1 MSIKMIVTDLDG
13 TFYHRDLTYDKARFM
28 RLYEKMKQQGIHF
41 VVASG
46 NQYYQL
52 ISFFDEIKDEL
63 TFVSENGAY
72 IVDQGKELFSTEI
85 KKDTFNNILDVL
97 DHYPSLLTIVC
108 GKESAYTLKNIK
120 DEEYAFYI
128 NYFPRLKKED
138 SLHEIDDQI
147 LKFALV
153 ANEDFEHVLSQL
165 KQAVDDHISVVSSG
179 HEDID
184 LIVKGIHKGN
194 AVQMLMKQWHIKPE
208 EVMAFG
214 DAGNDEEMLRIAKY
228 GYVMENGSPDLLA
241 KFHRHAPH
249 HESDG
254 VLEIIEQYFNDPAS
268 IL

>member
-13 TFYHRDLTYDKARFM
+13 TFYHRDLTYDKPRFM
-28 RLYEKMKQQGIHF
+28 RLYEQMKQQNIHF

-52 ISFFDEIKDEL
+52 ISFFEEIKDEL

-85 KKDTFNNILDVL
+85 KKETFLNILKVL

-108 GKESAYTLKNIK
+108 GKQSAYTLRTIK
-120 DEEYAFYI
+120 DEDYNFYI
-128 NYFPRLKKED
+128 NYFPRLKKVD
-138 SLHEIDDQI
+138 SLHDIDDQI

-153 ANEDFEHVLSQL
+153 ANEDFDHVLSQL
-165 KQAVDDHISVVSSG
+165 KQAVDENISVVDSG

-194 AVQMLMKQWHIKPE
+194 AIKMLMEKWDIKPD
-208 EVMAFG
+208 EVMVFG

-228 GYVMENGSPDLLA
+228 GYVMENGSPELLA
-241 KFHRHAPH
+241 KFKRHAPH
-249 HESDG
+249 HEADG
-254 VLEIIEQYFNDPAS
+254 VLEIIEQYFDDPS
-268 IL
+268 SVL